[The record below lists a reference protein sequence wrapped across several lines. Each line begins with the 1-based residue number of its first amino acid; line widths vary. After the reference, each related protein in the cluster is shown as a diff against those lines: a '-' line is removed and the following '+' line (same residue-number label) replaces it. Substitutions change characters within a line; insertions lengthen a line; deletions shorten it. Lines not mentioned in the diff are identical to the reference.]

1 VDESSVSFR
10 IWVRKS
16 ARAAAPFSVR
26 FEVFDGKGI
35 LRVARP
41 GILIDPPA
49 RVSGFEEQ
57 LSSEQLKA
65 SRFLHVWGAGRK
77 RQSHILS
84 RLDDARLDRLAP
96 DNWYELTVVT
106 HGGYRY
112 LELEIVSAALE
123 EPAELV
129 TKPMPREEIRLPPP
143 RRADPPPAEPTTAAP
158 TARTTD
164 PSDPFDGLGASTVLV
179 RLLRRKLQDVEL
191 QNSILT
197 ARVSALEAE
206 LGTRR

>member
-1 VDESSVSFR
+1 DLVDELSVSFR
-10 IWVRKS
+10 IWVRK
-16 ARAAAPFSVR
+16 RATAVAPFSVR

-77 RQSHILS
+77 RQSPILS
-84 RLDDARLDRLAP
+84 RPAAARLDRLAP

-106 HGGYRY
+106 DGGYRY
-112 LELEIVSAALE
+112 LELENLSATLE
-123 EPAELV
+123 EPGELV
-129 TKPMPREEIRLPPP
+129 TKPLPRQEIQLPRP
-143 RRADPPPAEPTTAAP
+143 RRADPAGAEKAAP
-158 TARTTD
+158 ART
-164 PSDPFDGLGASTVLV
+164 
-179 RLLRRKLQDVEL
+179 
-191 QNSILT
+191 
-197 ARVSALEAE
+197 
-206 LGTRR
+206 

>member
-1 VDESSVSFR
+1 
-10 IWVRKS
+10 
-16 ARAAAPFSVR
+16 
-26 FEVFDGKGI
+26 VFDGKGI

-49 RVSGFEEQ
+49 RMSGFEEQ

-84 RLDDARLDRLAP
+84 RLDDARLDRLAA

-106 HGGYRY
+106 DGGYRY
-112 LELEIVSAALE
+112 LELENLSATLE

-129 TKPMPREEIRLPPP
+129 TKPLPREEDPVAAAARCRSAPVDSCRRTGPRNGSIGPV
-143 RRADPPPAEPTTAAP
+143 RRARREHGARAPPAPEAP
-158 TARTTD
+158 GRGAPELDPHGAPVRARSRARVAPLRSTARS
-164 PSDPFDGLGASTVLV
+164 P
-179 RLLRRKLQDVEL
+179 
-191 QNSILT
+191 
-197 ARVSALEAE
+197 
-206 LGTRR
+206 

>member
-16 ARAAAPFSVR
+16 ARAAPYSVR

-65 SRFLHVWGAGRK
+65 SRSLHVWGAGRK

-106 HGGYRY
+106 DGGYRY
-112 LELEIVSAALE
+112 LELENLSATLE

-129 TKPMPREEIRLPPP
+129 TKPLPREEIRLPRP
-143 RRADPPPAEPTTAAP
+143 RRADPPPAEPVAAP
-158 TARTTD
+158 ARATD
-164 PSDPFDGLGASTVLV
+164 SSDPFDGLGTSTVLV

>member
-1 VDESSVSFR
+1 MDESSVSFR
-10 IWVRKS
+10 IWVRRS
-16 ARAAAPFSVR
+16 ARGEAPFSVR

-57 LSSEQLKA
+57 LTGEQLKA

-84 RLDDARLDRLAP
+84 RLEDARLDRLAP
-96 DNWYELTVVT
+96 DDWYELAVVT
-106 HGGYRY
+106 DGGYRY
-112 LELEIVSAALE
+112 LVLEHVSSVASLEPEPVVAALR
-123 EPAELV
+123 
-129 TKPMPREEIRLPPP
+129 PREEIRLPRP
-143 RRADPPPAEPTTAAP
+143 RRADPPPAEPTAFEP
-158 TARTTD
+158 ARATD
-164 PSDPFDGLGASTVLV
+164 PADPFDGIGTSTVLV
-179 RLLRRKLQDVEL
+179 RILRRKLQDVEL

>member
-1 VDESSVSFR
+1 MDESSVSFR
-10 IWVRKS
+10 IWVRRS
-16 ARAAAPFSVR
+16 ARGEAPFSVR

-57 LSSEQLKA
+57 LTGEQLKA

-96 DNWYELTVVT
+96 EDWYELGVATD
-106 HGGYRY
+106 GGYRY
-112 LELEIVSAALE
+112 LVLETASAVPLE
-123 EPAELV
+123 PEPAV
-129 TKPMPREEIRLPPP
+129 AAPRPREEIRLPPP
-143 RRADPPPAEPTTAAP
+143 RRADPPPPEPAASEP
-158 TARTTD
+158 ARATD
-164 PSDPFDGLGASTVLV
+164 PAEPFDGIGSSTVLV
-179 RLLRRKLQDVEL
+179 RILRRKLQDVEL

>member
-16 ARAAAPFSVR
+16 ARAQAPFSVR

-84 RLDDARLDRLAP
+84 RVDDARLDRLAP

-106 HGGYRY
+106 DGGYRY
-112 LELEIVSAALE
+112 LELETLSATLE

-129 TKPMPREEIRLPPP
+129 TKPLPREDIRLPPP
-143 RRADPPPAEPTTAAP
+143 RRADPPPAERAAP
-158 TARTTD
+158 APATNPAD
-164 PSDPFDGLGASTVLV
+164 PLDGLGASTVLV
-179 RLLRRKLQDVEL
+179 RILRRKLQDVEL

>member
-10 IWVRKS
+10 IWVRRS

-84 RLDDARLDRLAP
+84 RLEDARLDRLAP

-106 HGGYRY
+106 DGGYRY
-112 LELEIVSAALE
+112 LELENLLSATSE

-129 TKPMPREEIRLPPP
+129 TKPLPREEIRLPPP
-143 RRADPPPAEPTTAAP
+143 RRADPPPAEPIAQAP
-158 TARTTD
+158 ARATD
-164 PSDPFDGLGASTVLV
+164 PSHPFDGLGASTVLV

-206 LGTRR
+206 LGQRR

>member
-1 VDESSVSFR
+1 MDESSVSFR

-16 ARAAAPFSVR
+16 ARAAPYSVR

-106 HGGYRY
+106 DGGYRY
-112 LELEIVSAALE
+112 LELESLSATLE

-129 TKPMPREEIRLPPP
+129 TKPLPREEIRLPPP
-143 RRADPPPAEPTTAAP
+143 RRADPPPAEPVAAP
-158 TARTTD
+158 ARAAD
-164 PSDPFDGLGASTVLV
+164 PSDPFDGLGTSTVLV
-179 RLLRRKLQDVEL
+179 RLLRRKLQDAEL

-197 ARVSALEAE
+197 ARVTALEAA

>member
-1 VDESSVSFR
+1 MDESSVSFR
-10 IWVRKS
+10 IWVRRS

-57 LSSEQLKA
+57 LSSDQLKA

-84 RLDDARLDRLAP
+84 RLDGARLDRLAP

-106 HGGYRY
+106 DGGYRY
-112 LELEIVSAALE
+112 LELELLSATLE

-129 TKPMPREEIRLPPP
+129 TKPLPREEIRLPPP
-143 RRADPPPAEPTTAAP
+143 RRADPPPQERPAAAP
-158 TARTTD
+158 ARATD
-164 PSDPFDGLGASTVLV
+164 RPDPFDGLGASTVLV
-179 RLLRRKLQDVEL
+179 RLLRRKLQDIEL

-197 ARVSALEAE
+197 ARVSALEAQ

>member
-10 IWVRKS
+10 IWVRRS
-16 ARAAAPFSVR
+16 ARSEPPFSVR

-49 RVSGFEEQ
+49 RVSGFEE
-57 LSSEQLKA
+57 LLTSEQVKA

-84 RLDDARLDRLAP
+84 RLDDARLERLAP
-96 DNWYELTVVT
+96 DDWYELTVVT
-106 HGGYRY
+106 DGGYRY
-112 LELEIVSAALE
+112 LELETVSPTLDPDPVVAA
-123 EPAELV
+123 PRA
-129 TKPMPREEIRLPPP
+129 REEIRLPRP
-143 RRADPPPAEPTTAAP
+143 RRTDAPPPEPAAAAP
-158 TARTTD
+158 ARPTG
-164 PSDPFDGLGASTVLV
+164 PADPFDGLGASTVLV
-179 RLLRRKLQDVEL
+179 RILRRKLQDVEL
-191 QNSILT
+191 ENSILA
-197 ARVSALEAE
+197 ARVSVLEAE